1 MMKRNWLLHTLALL
15 LFWSAAVF
23 SAQDNRVGQSVIDS
37 VVQRGTLRVGVSA
50 FVPWVMKG
58 RNGELVGYEID
69 VARRLGKDLGVAVEF
84 VTTPWNEMIPTLLES
99 RFDVVISGMT
109 LNTARN
115 LKVNF
120 SIPYSHSGVSMVAS
134 RKLAKGFEGIE
145 RFNQETVTLAMT
157 RGSSVITLAEKLLPR
172 SRVALF
178 DDESQAL
185 REVMQGRAHAM
196 LASTPFPEHSAAR
209 YPEDLFLP
217 DERRLQRTSEA
228 FAVRKGDVDTLN
240 VLNNWILQRL
250 EDGWLQDRHDYWFTT
265 LEWKKQVSH

>member
-1 MMKRNWLLHTLALL
+1 MMKRNWQLYTLALM
-15 LFWSAAVF
+15 LFWSVTAF
-23 SAQDNRVGQSVIDS
+23 SAQGNKAGQSVIDS
-37 VVQRGTLRVGVSA
+37 AVQRGTLRVGVSA

-84 VTTPWNEMIPTLLES
+84 VSTPWDKMIPSLLAN

-109 LNTARN
+109 LNTTRN

-120 SIPYSHSGVSMVAS
+120 SIPYSHSGVRIVAN

-145 RFNQETVTLAMT
+145 WFNREAVTLAMI
-157 RGSSVITLAEKLLPR
+157 RGSSVIALAEKLLPR
-172 SRVALF
+172 SRVAVF
-178 DDESQAL
+178 DDESRAL
-185 REVMQGRAHAM
+185 QEVIQGRAHAM

-209 YPEDLFLP
+209 YPDDLFVP
-217 DERRLQRTSEA
+217 VERRLHRTSEA